1 MRFTLTILTAALI
14 SQFSNATSRPIPVD
28 QMKEQRVE
36 SVFYP
41 EYPDP
46 VNTYKTNVLFFYTP
60 DLLDYYEGDLQ
71 KIYDFAEQ
79 SIEVNNEHFA
89 NGGIGIER
97 AAAAILEL
105 PFEYDDAYEGSGS
118 RLYNFASKFWE
129 VESNYESYQASY
141 YVLLSRYYG
150 QDAVGIAYR
159 GSNIAMVSPYSNK
172 QHALTVLTHELGHND
187 GLMHDVSDTVDNDV
201 STFLRED
208 SVGYACGNSFSVM
221 TYQGFSADSNFFS
234 NPEMYEES
242 SGLEC
247 GELGVANSAGAL
259 REAVNTGAFVSG
271 KYPFRDIIIPTDG
284 EGTVSLIGSEGSAY
298 ESDGIFE
305 VQVDWSNAPPTT
317 SVEIHVG
324 ETEDD
329 LNDEDTHD
337 IATRMLRVE
346 RPVDSDVST
355 HVFELIDDDLYER
368 DEHFT
373 VKLQYPERL
382 AIANGSLDF
391 TLISD
396 ELPERGEVEMS
407 LTITEFKEGDTGILT
422 LNRVGGADEALPV
435 TLSLSGDALASD
447 VSLEQNE
454 VVFAHGELRKT
465 VGITIID
472 DKEDEQAESFSIQAK
487 SEFMDTQ
494 PTVTGVI
501 AKSDSKSGGSFG
513 FTVGLFALVGLFRQ
527 RKRKN

>member
-1 MRFTLTILTAALI
+1 MRFTLSILTAALI
-14 SQFSNATSRPIPVD
+14 SQFSYATSRPIPVD
-28 QMKEQRVE
+28 QMNEQQVE
-36 SVFYP
+36 NVFYP

-46 VNTYKTNVLFFYTP
+46 VNIYKTNVLFFYTP

-79 SIEVNNEHFA
+79 SIEVNNEHLA
-89 NGGIGIER
+89 NGGIGIVRET
-97 AAAAILEL
+97 AAILEL
-105 PFEYDDAYEGSGS
+105 PFEYDDAYDGSDS

-129 VESNYESYQASY
+129 VESDYESYQASY

-150 QDAVGIAYR
+150 QNAVGIAYR

-187 GLMHDVSDTVDNDV
+187 GLMHDVSDTTDNDV

-208 SVGYACGNSFSVM
+208 SVGYACGNNFSVM
-221 TYQGFSADSNFFS
+221 TYQGFSAGSNFFS

-259 REAVNTGAFVSG
+259 REAVNSGAFVSG

-298 ESDGIFE
+298 ESDGAFE
-305 VQVDWSNAPPTT
+305 VQVDWSDAPPTT
-317 SVEIHVG
+317 SVEIHIG

-329 LNDEDTHD
+329 LNDQDAHD
-337 IATRMLRVE
+337 IASRILRVE

-355 HVFELIDDDLYER
+355 HTFDLIDDDFYER

-373 VKLQYPERL
+373 VTLQYPERL
-382 AIANGSLDF
+382 TIAEGSLDF

-396 ELPERGEVEMS
+396 EMPERGEVEMS
-407 LTITEFKEGDTGILT
+407 LSLTEFKEGDTATLT
-422 LNRVGGADEALPV
+422 LNRVGGADEELPV
-435 TLSLSGDALASD
+435 MLSLSGQALASD

-465 VGITIID
+465 VGITIVD
-472 DKEDEQAESFSIQAK
+472 DEEDEQAESFSIQVE
-487 SEFMDTQ
+487 SEFMDSR
-494 PTVTGVI
+494 PSVTGTI
-501 AKSDSKSGGSFG
+501 AKSDNKSGGSMSIALL
-513 FTVGLFALVGLFRQ
+513 GLGLLAGIR
-527 RKRKN
+527 RITKNN